1 MKFLPQ
7 LTDYVI
13 GRESRLGAPTRY
25 LSDDSPAELSDPIFA
40 TAIGLVMFGLHH
52 EAELAEEEAL
62 RQQER
67 EVRMAEVEAARR
79 EAAEA
84 QAAAEAEAAEKAAE
98 KEEKPKRKLFD
109 WTQTTKEMLVKWV
122 KDVDEDDEVN

>member
-1 MKFLPQ
+1 
-7 LTDYVI
+7 
-13 GRESRLGAPTRY
+13 
-25 LSDDSPAELSDPIFA
+25 
-40 TAIGLVMFGLHH
+40 MFGLHR

-67 EVRMAEVEAARR
+67 EVRMAEVEAARQEE
-79 EAAEA
+79 EAAA
-84 QAAAEAEAAEKAAE
+84 QAAAEKAAAEAQPEE

-122 KDVDEDDEVN
+122 KDVDEDDELN